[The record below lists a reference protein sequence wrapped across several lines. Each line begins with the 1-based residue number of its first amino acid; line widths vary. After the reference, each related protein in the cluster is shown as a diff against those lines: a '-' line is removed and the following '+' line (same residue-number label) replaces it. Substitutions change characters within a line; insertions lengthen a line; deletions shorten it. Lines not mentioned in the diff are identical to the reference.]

1 MTQGFR
7 IRVDRV
13 EDDEVREALEQARR
27 RLRRETGRM
36 LAAAA
41 EKTVL
46 PEAQRRAPKSHGISA
61 SLVVRARA
69 LGAYLTTSKRGKI
82 GRLAGLLEYGGTV
95 RTHIL
100 PTRQRRR
107 RQGRRPAVMTPQGPR
122 YAVRAPRTYAGKLYL
137 TTAVSE
143 RFRDFTD
150 EVQDKHLEA
159 FAAAGLEVR
168 K

>member
-13 EDDEVREALEQARR
+13 KDEQVRQSLEQARK
-27 RLRRETGRM
+27 RLRSELGRV

-46 PEAQRRAPKSHGISA
+46 PEARRRAPRAHGISA

-69 LGAYLTTSKRGKI
+69 AGAYLTTTKRGKI
-82 GRLAGLLEYGGTV
+82 GRLAGLLEFGGTA

-107 RQGRRPAVMTPQGPR
+107 RKGRRPAVMTPAGPR
-122 YAVRAPRTYAGKLYL
+122 YAVRSPRTYRPKLYL

-143 RFRDFTD
+143 RFDAFTD
-150 EVQDKHLEA
+150 EVHERHLEA
-159 FAAAGLEVR
+159 FQAAGLEV
-168 K
+168 KP